1 MGQAT
6 TRLFTPWTATALGL
20 ILLLGLGFRLVIATQ
35 APAFVALF
43 DSADFFRAGYD
54 LARSGDFSLP
64 FKRAPLYPAFL
75 AGVIA
80 SVGPSL
86 EAAALIQHALGLV
99 TVTLAYCLGALAFG
113 RSIGLLAALGTAI
126 NGSLLGM
133 EHFLVAEAIYTPLL
147 LGSVLLLLLGLRS
160 ERTWLFVLAG
170 LGLGLGALARPVA
183 QAVLPLMLGAVV
195 VQLRATG
202 PEAARSRSGGG
213 GPTAAAA
220 LPVGAEPCGGAKP
233 CAPTSGHARR
243 PWLLRAGLL
252 CLGFLLITGPWVLR
266 NRMVNG
272 VATISGGLGDSLFER
287 THKYDRTF
295 SYVDL
300 GQPPSDPQSALV
312 RRRVFELAEKYKR
325 APELRAALQKEV
337 PLTEPQADD
346 ALRQVALQVIRQEPV
361 HYLRSTLAM
370 FLELALNPGD
380 PIQQEGWWS
389 RSRETYPDWPRSVRS
404 RMEAAAPTSAA
415 NRPIVD
421 ALTGFYQD
429 YRFGALIGVLFLIGA
444 GRALAAGR
452 CRGAGLLPL
461 VVLSQ
466 LLLYVALDGPHTRYR
481 FPLQPLISVLA
492 AAGLTLLLSRAPSW
506 AVGAAQPLR
515 RRLFAHRAR
524 GAAAA
529 TSSPGAQASAAE
541 SPSAA
546 TISRWS

>member
-6 TRLFTPWTATALGL
+6 TRLFTPWTATALVL

-99 TVTLAYCLGALAFG
+99 TVTLAYFVGALAFG

-147 LGSVLLLLLGLRS
+147 LASVLLLLLGLRS

-183 QAVLPLMLGAVV
+183 QAVLPLMLGVVV

-213 GPTAAAA
+213 GAAA
-220 LPVGAEPCGGAKP
+220 P
-233 CAPTSGHARR
+233 CAPTAGHAWR

-325 APELRAALQKEV
+325 APELRAALQREV

-492 AAGLTLLLSRAPSW
+492 AAGLTLLLSRAPGW
-506 AVGAAQPLR
+506 AVGAGQPLR